1 MKLTTQLEYITSIAK
16 RLEQYENDLTRYEL
30 EHKELNS
37 IFFGNNFHTDR
48 IEKTKQIINRLKGL
62 YNSKIETL
70 KQL

>member
-1 MKLTTQLEYITSIAK
+1 MKLITKLEYITTIAK

-30 EHKELNS
+30 EQSELNN
-37 IFFGNNFHTDR
+37 IFFGNEFHTDR
-48 IEKTKQIINRLKGL
+48 IKKTKEIINRLKGL